1 MVISS
6 HNKGRLR
13 MPRWLIL
20 LLLAAGAGLPLPLS
34 AQTVKV
40 GLINSYTGF
49 VAQAADQGQKGT
61 DLYFK
66 EHEKDLPPGVKI
78 ELLKRDDTSNPEV
91 GKRLAQELITRDHV
105 QLLTGI
111 VLSPVATAVAPLTAE
126 AKVPLVISYAAAGVT
141 IPRISPYVVR
151 VTFTL
156 WQESYPMGK
165 WAAEQGWKTGY
176 TAVTDFIA
184 GHDAEAAFTK
194 AFTDAG
200 GKIIG
205 ADRFPPAN
213 PDFTPFVHRIKD
225 AKPEVAFIFVPAQTQ
240 ATAMMRAMKD
250 VGLREGGINIAA
262 PQDLLPDEELPN
274 MGDAPLGLITS
285 GTYSVAAE
293 RLANSAFLAAW
304 KREYAD
310 KAVPNFL
317 SVDAWDG
324 MVAIFDL
331 LKATKGK
338 FTADEAMAFFSHW
351 KNPNSPRGPIEIDP
365 ATRDI
370 VQNIYIR
377 KVEKVDAKLANVE
390 IATIPAVKDPWKEL
404 NPAK

>member
-1 MVISS
+1 MFRKFAV
-6 HNKGRLR
+6 
-13 MPRWLIL
+13 
-20 LLLAAGAGLPLPLS
+20 LLAAAAASLPASLA

-66 EHEKDLPPGVKI
+66 EHEKELPPGVTI

-126 AKVPLVISYAAAGVT
+126 AKVPLVIAYAGAGVN
-141 IPRISPYVVR
+141 IPRLSPYVAR

-165 WAAEQGWKTGY
+165 WAVEQGWKTAY

-200 GKIIG
+200 GKMLG

-225 AKPEVAFIFVPAQTQ
+225 AKPNVAFIFVPAQTQ
-240 ATAMMRAMKD
+240 ATAMMRAIND
-250 VGLREGGINIAA
+250 LGLREAGINLAA

-274 MGDAPLGLITS
+274 MADMPLGLITS
-285 GTYSVAAE
+285 GTYSVAGK
-293 RLANSAFLAAW
+293 RPANEAFLAAW
-304 KREYAD
+304 KREYGD
-310 KAVPNFL
+310 KAIPDFF
-317 SVDAWDG
+317 SVDGWDG
-324 MVAIFDL
+324 MAMIFDL
-331 LKATKGK
+331 VKQTKGK
-338 FTADEAMAFFSHW
+338 FTADEAMTFFSHW
-351 KNPNSPRGPIEIDP
+351 KNPDSPRGPIEIDP

-377 KVEKVDAKLANVE
+377 RVEKVDGSLANVE
-390 IATIPAVKDPWKEL
+390 IATIPMVKDPWKEL

>member
-1 MVISS
+1 VFRKLMVV
-6 HNKGRLR
+6 LT
-13 MPRWLIL
+13 
-20 LLLAAGAGLPLPLS
+20 AGGVSWPLPLA

-49 VAQAADQGQKGT
+49 VAQAADEGQKGT
-61 DLYFK
+61 DLYVK
-66 EHEKDLPPGVKI
+66 EHEKELPSGVKI
-78 ELLKRDDTSNPEV
+78 EILKRDDTSNPEV
-91 GKRLAQELITRDHV
+91 GKRLAQELITRDRV

-126 AKVPLVISYAAAGVT
+126 AKVPLVISYAGAGVA
-141 IPRISPYVVR
+141 IPRLSPYIVR

-156 WQESYPMGK
+156 WQQSYPMGK
-165 WAAEQGWKTGY
+165 WAAEQGWKTAY

-225 AKPEVAFIFVPAQTQ
+225 AKPDVVFIFVPAGTQ
-240 ATAMMRAMKD
+240 ATAMMRAISD
-250 VGLREGGINIAA
+250 VGLREAGIKIAA
-262 PQDLLPDEELPN
+262 PQDLVPDEELPN
-274 MGDAPLGLITS
+274 MGDAPLGLITA
-285 GTYSVAAE
+285 GTYSVAGK
-293 RLANSAFLAAW
+293 RPANEAFLAAW
-304 KREYAD
+304 KRAYGEKSIPD
-310 KAVPNFL
+310 FF
-317 SVDAWDG
+317 SVDGWDG
-324 MVAIFDL
+324 MAMIFDL

-338 FTADEAMAFFSHW
+338 FTADEAMTFFSHW
-351 KNPNSPRGPIEIDP
+351 KNPDSPRGPIAIDP

-370 VQNIYIR
+370 IQNVYIR
-377 KVEKVDAKLANVE
+377 RVEKVDGKLANVE
-390 IATIPAVKDPWKEL
+390 IATIPMVKDPWKEL
-404 NPAK
+404 NPPK

>member
-1 MVISS
+1 M
-6 HNKGRLR
+6 LR
-13 MPRWLIL
+13 TLSGL
-20 LLLAAGAGLPLPLS
+20 FGTVVVGTALAAASGPLA

-49 VAQAADQGQKGT
+49 VAQAADQGQKGS

-78 ELLKRDDTSNPEV
+78 EVLKRDDTSNPEV

-126 AKVPLVISYAAAGVT
+126 AKVPLVLSYAAAGVT

-165 WAAEQGWKTGY
+165 WAVEQGWKTAY

-240 ATAMMRAMKD
+240 ATAMMRAIND
-250 VGLREGGINIAA
+250 LDLREAGIKIAA

-274 MGDAPLGLITS
+274 MGDTPLGLITS
-285 GTYSVAAE
+285 GTYSVAGK
-293 RLANSAFLAAW
+293 RPANEAFLAAW
-304 KREYAD
+304 KREYGD
-310 KAVPNFL
+310 KAIPDFF
-317 SVDAWDG
+317 SVDGWDG
-324 MVAIFDL
+324 MAMIFDL
-331 LKATKGK
+331 VKATKGK

-351 KNPNSPRGPIEIDP
+351 KNPDSPRGPIMIDP

-377 KVEKVDAKLANVE
+377 RVEKVDGKLANVE
-390 IATIPAVKDPWKEL
+390 IATIPMVKDPWKEL

>member
-1 MVISS
+1 VFRKLMVALVAAVAS
-6 HNKGRLR
+6 L
-13 MPRWLIL
+13 PAPL
-20 LLLAAGAGLPLPLS
+20 L

-40 GLINSYTGF
+40 GLINSYNGF
-49 VAQAADQGQKGT
+49 VSQVADQGQKGT

-141 IPRISPYVVR
+141 IPRLSPYVVR

-165 WAAEQGWKTGY
+165 WAAEQGWKTAY

-184 GHDAEAAFTK
+184 GHDAEAAFTR

-200 GKIIG
+200 GKMIG

-225 AKPEVAFIFVPAQTQ
+225 AKPDVAFIFVPGGTQ
-240 ATAMMRAMKD
+240 ATAMIRAMND
-250 VGLREGGINIAA
+250 IGLREAGINIAA

-274 MGDAPLGLITS
+274 MGDLPLGLITS
-285 GTYSVAAE
+285 GTYSAAGK
-293 RLANSAFLAAW
+293 RPANEAFLAAW
-304 KREYAD
+304 KRAYGE
-310 KAVPNFL
+310 KSVPDFF
-317 SVDAWDG
+317 SVDGWDG
-324 MVAIFDL
+324 MAMIFDL
-331 LKATKGK
+331 VKATKGK
-338 FTADEAMAFFSHW
+338 FTADEAMTFFSHW
-351 KNPNSPRGPIEIDP
+351 QNPDSPRGPIAIDP
-365 ATRDI
+365 VTRDI
-370 VQNIYIR
+370 IQNVYIR
-377 KVEKVDAKLANVE
+377 RVEKVDGKLANVE
-390 IATIPAVKDPWKEL
+390 IATIPMLKDPWKEL
-404 NPAK
+404 NPPK